1 MQPESTPCH
10 IELGCKQRTVQQN
23 RVKVSDN
30 FYILRRAVCTP
41 THYRFNFN
49 PFLTEPQKDALNSSY
64 YIVNNEFD
72 SFSRKWFETEIVYPS
87 SSVTGDDRE
96 DSPSPPSLASSLKTG
111 QPYYMGF
118 DQNEEGYGER
128 SGHITW

>member
-1 MQPESTPCH
+1 M
-10 IELGCKQRTVQQN
+10 
-23 RVKVSDN
+23 
-30 FYILRRAVCTP
+30 A
-41 THYRFNFN
+41 THYTFNFN

-72 SFSRKWFETEIVYPS
+72 SFSRKWFETEIVHPS
-87 SSVTGDDRE
+87 SSVAGNDRD

-128 SGHITW
+128 GPGTLHGYSGKFSLQ